1 MLDRLASLAGLSAIF
16 GGNKLA
22 ALDIGTNSLKI
33 AEVEASARGPILKK
47 FSVLPLPSG
56 QVADGEIVDITAVS
70 QCIQTLVKSAKSGRK
85 NIATGLNGSSVIV
98 KKISMPKMEES
109 LVAEQIKWEAE
120 QYIPF
125 DINEISL
132 DHHIL
137 QGRASSES
145 MEVLLVAVKQEIL
158 FRCIEAA
165 EIAGLKLATADL
177 AGFALAN
184 CYEANYGVTNEA
196 VVLLNVGASVTNFVV
211 VERGEVVFCRD
222 IVVGGDYYTNEISKM
237 MSISPVEA
245 EALKLSAT
253 LGQEAPADVN
263 GIIASANEQV
273 VDEIRNSFEFYGATS
288 GGASAIS
295 RFYISGGSYGLP
307 GLREGI
313 GKATGVAHEILNP
326 FQKISYDP
334 KVLRPDFVSQIS
346 SICPVALGLAL
357 RKPGDR

>member
-1 MLDRLASLAGLSAIF
+1 MLDRLASLASIF

-22 ALDIGTNSLKI
+22 ALDIGTNSLKL

-47 FSVLPLPSG
+47 FSVLPLPVG
-56 QVADGEIVDITAVS
+56 QVTDGEIADITAVS
-70 QCIQTLVKSAKSGRK
+70 QNIQSIAKSAKSSRK
-85 NIATGLNGSSVIV
+85 NLAIGLNGSSVIV
-98 KKISMPKMEES
+98 KKISMPKMDQN
-109 LVAEQIKWEAE
+109 LVAEQIRWEAE

-132 DHHIL
+132 DYHVL
-137 QGRASSES
+137 QSRASSES

-165 EIAGLKLATADL
+165 EMAGMKLATADV

-184 CYEANYGVTNEA
+184 CFEANYGVMNDA
-196 VVLLNVGASVTNFVV
+196 VALLNVGASVTNFVV

-222 IVVGGDYYTNEISKM
+222 IVVGGDFYTNEIAKL
-237 MSISPVEA
+237 MSISRVEA
-245 EALKLSAT
+245 EALKISAT
-253 LGQEAPADVN
+253 LGQEAPADVS
-263 GIIASANEQV
+263 GIIAGANEQV

-288 GGASAIS
+288 GGAPSIN
-295 RFYISGGSYGLP
+295 RFYMSGGSVHLP
-307 GLREGI
+307 GLRESI
-313 GKATGVAHEILNP
+313 AQATGVKHETFNP

-334 KVLRPDFVSQIS
+334 KAFRPDFIGEIS
-346 SICPVALGLAL
+346 SICPIALGLAL